1 MLSTEYHFVVLK
13 WRWSHIKCPKALS
26 NTHIKSSIQR
36 SFLRFFFLSRFHSCR
51 TPLNSVIGHSDRSI
65 KYRCLVNGRN
75 QANAQLNQ
83 PKFHAIQWHIHHA
96 TYLSVISETNIF
108 SFNSPAFL
116 MCVYCELHEMNRWAE
131 HWWRRALGQVKEHF
145 VPFDGFFFWSF
156 QFIFLQFCWAVW
168 LLLIHLNFD
177 PEPNR
182 IRMPKGW

>member
-116 MCVYCELHEMNRWAE
+116 MCVLWVAWNESLSRTLMKTSIGTGKRAFRSIRWI
-131 HWWRRALGQVKEHF
+131 
-145 VPFDGFFFWSF
+145 FFFWSF